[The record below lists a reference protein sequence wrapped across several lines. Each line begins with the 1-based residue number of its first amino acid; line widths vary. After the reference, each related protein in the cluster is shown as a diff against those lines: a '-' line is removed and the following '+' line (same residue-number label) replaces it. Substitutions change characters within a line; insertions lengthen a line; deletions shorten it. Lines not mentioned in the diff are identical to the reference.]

1 MKSAQHNPPKSKA
14 DPRRWP
20 FYAAAASALA
30 VLAALAWFWLSPQ
43 TVQAMRIDA
52 TDPALIALGQ
62 EIYAAECASCHGAE
76 LEGQPDWQQRLP
88 NGRLPA
94 PPHDQSGHTWHH
106 PDAVLFD
113 LTKYGPVAMAGG
125 DYVSD
130 MPAFETILTDAEIMA
145 AIAFIKSTWPEQVQS
160 RQNEINERAQ

>member
-1 MKSAQHNPPKSKA
+1 MKSAQEKRPTGKA
-14 DPRRWP
+14 APRRWP
-20 FYAAAASALA
+20 FYVAVLSALA
-30 VLAALAWFWLSPQ
+30 VLAVLVWFWQSPPP
-43 TVQAMRIDA
+43 VQALQIDP
-52 TDPALIALGQ
+52 TDPALVALGQ
-62 EIYAAECASCHGAE
+62 EIYTAQCASCHGTA

-94 PPHDQSGHTWHH
+94 PPHDQSGHSWHH

-160 RQNEINERAQ
+160 RQSEINERAQ